1 MSTNYCLRCE
11 TTPLT
16 VLPESNDQIT
26 FYECPSCHR
35 HFAQEPGRELCDRWL
50 SPISLVLYGIQFEPK
65 PQAHYQ
71 RVAQSL
77 LHDRPQDEMAWMVEE
92 IEHELKKPTQRVR
105 DILSLPHDEEDLRQF
120 LRLVV
125 DYWKA
130 SL

>member
-1 MSTNYCLRCE
+1 MSTHYCLRCE
-11 TTPLT
+11 TIPLAL
-16 VLPESNDQIT
+16 LPESGDQIA

-35 HFAQEPGRELCDRWL
+35 HFAQKSGRGLCDRWN

-77 LHDRPQDEMAWMVEE
+77 LNDRSQQEIVRMIDE
-92 IEHELKKPTQRVR
+92 IERELKKPTQQVR
-105 DILSLPHDEEDLRQF
+105 DILSLPQEEDDLRHF
-120 LRLVV
+120 LQLVI

>member
-1 MSTNYCLRCE
+1 MSTKYCLRCE
-11 TTPLT
+11 TTQLT
-16 VLPESNDQIT
+16 VLPESSDQIT

-35 HFAQEPGRELCDRWL
+35 NFAEEPGRGLCDRWP

-65 PQAHYQ
+65 PQANYQ

-77 LHDRPQDEMAWMVEE
+77 LHEKSREEIAWLAEE
-92 IEHELKKPTQRVR
+92 IEHELREPTQQVR
-105 DILSLPHDEEDLRQF
+105 DILSLPQDEEDLRSF